1 MDYLFFCDAVD
12 ELKLKQQVVRLFIN
26 SDYLTV
32 MCIHIQGYTLV
43 TANSVSLTQE
53 KMSEK
58 NDNREKLFRFSPEN
72 CLYDQHGY
80 TQTIK

>member
-1 MDYLFFCDAVD
+1 MD

-58 NDNREKLFRFSPEN
+58 MLIGKNFLGFLLKTFSMINLDIPK
-72 CLYDQHGY
+72 Q
-80 TQTIK
+80 